1 VDSLTARAER
11 ALLGAMI
18 AEPRLARQ
26 LGYLR
31 PSDFGDDWHR
41 AVYAAILAA
50 SRDHPPVPEGWSEAI
65 IRASGPAAVTK
76 QELDALVRE
85 CPDPRHGAAYGTMVI
100 QAGAVEVLREQ
111 AKELAAR
118 ARQVTNA
125 ARHAGHGLNAA
136 GVEAEIAASHLG
148 KVAAAITKH
157 ADNLG
162 PRTIH
167 AAVQEGPGHVAEEE
181 QREEL
186 VLAALLKPG
195 HACVRAIVAGISSD
209 AFRDRYRRAVFS
221 VLTDMH
227 RTRRPVDPLT
237 VDWELASSGLPVYQ
251 GTNAGADGLDEE
263 TYATR
268 LARAE
273 VAQDQAIKAAR
284 ELQRHQRHA
293 AGLEAAL
300 HDRQPPACSRRRGRT
315 SLGQVPPPSAEQ
327 TLPRL
332 TLVQR
337 PPGRSAEGPDR
348 GPQQAR

>member
-1 VDSLTARAER
+1 V
-11 ALLGAMI
+11 
-18 AEPRLARQ
+18 EP
-26 LGYLR
+26 
-31 PSDFGDDWHR
+31 
-41 AVYAAILAA
+41 
-50 SRDHPPVPEGWSEAI
+50 E
-65 IRASGPAAVTK
+65 
-76 QELDALVRE
+76 
-85 CPDPRHGAAYGTMVI
+85 M
-100 QAGAVEVLREQ
+100 
-111 AKELAAR
+111 
-118 ARQVTNA
+118 
-125 ARHAGHGLNAA
+125 
-136 GVEAEIAASHLG
+136 AASHLG
-148 KVAAAITKH
+148 KVAAAVSKH

-167 AAVQEGPGHVAEEE
+167 AAVQEGPDHAAEQE

-195 HACVRAIVAGISSD
+195 RAWVRAMVEGITPD

-251 GTNAGADGLDEE
+251 GTNAGADGLSEE
-263 TYATR
+263 TYTTR

-284 ELQRHQRHA
+284 ELQRHQGHA
-293 AGLEAAL
+293 VGLEAAL
-300 HDRQPPACSRRRGRT
+300 HDRQPPPGSRRRGRRA
-315 SLGQVPPPSAEQ
+315 LGQAPPSSAEK